1 METKRIINLI
11 EREQKHIQEINKI
24 IKDLIDIE
32 TNVTIR
38 NELLSCINNLVMY
51 SNELQNDK
59 QELTIYK
66 D

>member
-1 METKRIINLI
+1 METKRIIALV
-11 EREQKHIQEINKI
+11 EREQKHIQEVNKI

-32 TNVTIR
+32 TNTTIR

-59 QELTIYK
+59 NELVIYK